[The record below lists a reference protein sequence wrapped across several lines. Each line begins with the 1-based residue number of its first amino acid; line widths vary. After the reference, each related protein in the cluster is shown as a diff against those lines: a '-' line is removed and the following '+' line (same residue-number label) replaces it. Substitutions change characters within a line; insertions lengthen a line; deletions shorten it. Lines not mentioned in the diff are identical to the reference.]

1 MSLKRILPFVFL
13 SISNCY
19 VENTHAA
26 GIAIIEQSISGFKTG
41 YAGATTSIDD
51 ASAIVFNPA
60 ALSRLK
66 GTQFMGGAHIL
77 SPSTKYEDQGSTIY
91 DRRLRPLSK
100 DSGGDAGKTA
110 YIPNFFASHQI
121 SDKLYAGFGIFAP
134 FGLGID
140 YKKTWEGRYHGTKND
155 MATLNINPSI
165 AYKAHDK
172 LTFGVGLSAE
182 YVEATLESAIDFGG
196 IAASKGLG
204 SASQTA
210 DGYVKIKGDDWGFG
224 FNAGVLYE
232 PTEDTRF
239 GFSYRSTICSEL
251 SGKAVFKRSP
261 IGDVINQRSGMFKN
275 TGVNASITFPEAVIA
290 GFYHRFSPK
299 WAIMSDVQYTHWR
312 RLKELRVRFKN
323 PVQPDDVSPMKW
335 KGVFRVAGGAHY
347 YLNDSWTFGVGGGFD
362 KSPVPNEHRTIR
374 IPDSDRVFLNA
385 GLSTRIYDTLFFD
398 LSYGHLFFKKAG
410 IDLKHETKGNLKGR
424 IKTNV
429 NILSAGLRYKL

>member
-91 DRRLRPLSK
+91 GRRLRPLSK

-140 YKKTWEGRYHGTKND
+140 YKKTWEGR
-155 MATLNINPSI
+155 
-165 AYKAHDK
+165 
-172 LTFGVGLSAE
+172 
-182 YVEATLESAIDFGG
+182 
-196 IAASKGLG
+196 
-204 SASQTA
+204 
-210 DGYVKIKGDDWGFG
+210 
-224 FNAGVLYE
+224 
-232 PTEDTRF
+232 
-239 GFSYRSTICSEL
+239 
-251 SGKAVFKRSP
+251 
-261 IGDVINQRSGMFKN
+261 
-275 TGVNASITFPEAVIA
+275 
-290 GFYHRFSPK
+290 
-299 WAIMSDVQYTHWR
+299 
-312 RLKELRVRFKN
+312 
-323 PVQPDDVSPMKW
+323 
-335 KGVFRVAGGAHY
+335 
-347 YLNDSWTFGVGGGFD
+347 
-362 KSPVPNEHRTIR
+362 
-374 IPDSDRVFLNA
+374 
-385 GLSTRIYDTLFFD
+385 
-398 LSYGHLFFKKAG
+398 
-410 IDLKHETKGNLKGR
+410 
-424 IKTNV
+424 
-429 NILSAGLRYKL
+429 